1 MNIKKHK
8 FIITTLLIV
17 FLVIIILSA
26 YLLCAYIIID
36 IFNRNKG
43 GEEYAKKWA
52 CDEFKITFT
61 SYEERF
67 PFIPSCY
74 NGQIEINNETQN
86 IVIKTDSDF
95 ISIGT
100 EGELYYD
107 SMEMPCRDF
116 YPIAS
121 GTAYYNGF
129 NYIVRINSVED
140 KEFEYLMSQV
150 LIFSRIE

>member
-1 MNIKKHK
+1 MIVKKHK
-8 FIITTLLIV
+8 NTIKLVLIILLT
-17 FLVIIILSA
+17 IIILFA
-26 YLLCAYIIID
+26 YTIID

-52 CDEFKITFT
+52 CDDFKITFT
-61 SYEERF
+61 SYEEKF
-67 PFIPSCY
+67 PLTPSY
-74 NGQIEINNETQN
+74 YYGQIEINNETQN

-121 GTAYYNGF
+121 GNAYYNGF
-129 NYIVRINSVED
+129 NYIVQINDVQDE
-140 KEFEYLMSQV
+140 EFEYLMSQT
-150 LIFSRIE
+150 LLFSRIE

>member
-1 MNIKKHK
+1 MNVKKHK
-8 FIITTLLIV
+8 TILFTLLIV
-17 FLVIIILSA
+17 FSVVIA
-26 YLLCAYIIID
+26 LCAYIIFD
-36 IFNRNKG
+36 IFDRNKG

-52 CDEFKITFT
+52 CDDFKITFT

-67 PFIPSCY
+67 PFTPPNY
-74 NGQIEINNETQN
+74 YYGQIEFNNETQN
-86 IVIKTDSDF
+86 IVIQTDYES

-121 GTAYYNGF
+121 GTAHYNGF
-129 NYIVRINSVED
+129 KYIVKINDVQNEKYD
-140 KEFEYLMSQV
+140 YLMSQTLV
-150 LIFSRIE
+150 FSRIE